1 MNKKQQV
8 LTEKIFSFKNIG
20 RRKIQEDDVF
30 ICDIKDV
37 ENVLYN
43 IFFIFDGHGAKNENE
58 GLPMYLIKSGLLYK
72 ELKEFF
78 KIHKLNSEN
87 LKIFFSNLDRTL
99 EKKIKKYVGC
109 CLSSVIISSD
119 FIYTLTLGD
128 TNITIYNTDNNLI
141 FKTSLHNFK
150 NEIELKRFQD
160 NLQEGFLKENRYKGL
175 LMSRSLGDY
184 DCKVIG
190 EKCLIPI
197 PEIKKINNNKNFTFI
212 LKTDGVTI
220 PNKILLEKYN
230 DQTIDMFLNV
240 KKFNDNAAMIIFK
253 NIVLEKKDQKYN
265 ISKNENKKE
274 INKQNDYLFLSF
286 LKFIYN

>member
-1 MNKKQQV
+1 MNKKYQI

-20 RRKIQEDDVF
+20 KRKIQEDDVF

-43 IFFIFDGHGAKNENE
+43 FFFIFDGHGAKNKSEA
-58 GLPMYLIKSGLLYK
+58 LPLYLIESELLYK
-72 ELKEFF
+72 ELKDFF
-78 KIHKLNSEN
+78 KIHKLTSEN
-87 LKIFFSNLDRTL
+87 LKIFFNNLDRIL
-99 EKKIKKYVGC
+99 ENKINKYVGC
-109 CLSSVIISSD
+109 CFSAVIISSD

-128 TNITIYNTDNNLI
+128 TNIAIYNIDNNLI
-141 FKTSLHNFK
+141 FKTCLHNFK
-150 NEIELKRFQD
+150 NKTELKRFQD

-197 PEIKKINNNKNFTFI
+197 PEIKKINNNKNFIFI

-240 KKFNDNAAMIIFK
+240 KKFNDNASMIIFK
-253 NIVLEKKDQKYN
+253 NIILEKKDLKNN
-265 ISKNENKKE
+265 ISQNENKKK
-274 INKQNDYLFLSF
+274 NNNQNDYLFLSF
-286 LKFIYN
+286 LKFIYD